1 MRVRHEGKSDD
12 SDDDSLFALSVTCIY
27 KYIGL
32 SIYYIYYVYL
42 IIDKNFFT

>member
-12 SDDDSLFALSVTCIY
+12 NDDDSLFTLSATCIY
-27 KYIGL
+27 KYISL

-42 IIDKNFFT
+42 IIDKIFFT